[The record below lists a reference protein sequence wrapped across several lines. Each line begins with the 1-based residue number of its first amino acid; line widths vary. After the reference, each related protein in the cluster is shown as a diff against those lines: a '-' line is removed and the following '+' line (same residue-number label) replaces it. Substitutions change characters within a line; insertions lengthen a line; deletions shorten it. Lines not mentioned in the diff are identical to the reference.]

1 MMCVRTRLAHVIAAV
16 LLVAF
21 SSDASAQ
28 QAIGRPVPDAV
39 NAPGLRCWGIRGGPS
54 AQTFVFQEPTT
65 SAQRMGYV
73 SSWVAVTGPAR
84 NGFLPVETPTGPR
97 GWVMQETVERDTW
110 INMKCVARRG
120 PNGRVV
126 FIYGGTPPAR

>member
-1 MMCVRTRLAHVIAAV
+1 MPLRPLLAHVAMVIV
-16 LLVAF
+16 LTTF
-21 SSDASAQ
+21 SPDVLAQ

-54 AQTFVFQEPTT
+54 AQTFVFQEPAT
-65 SAQRMGYV
+65 SAPRMGYV

-84 NGFLPVETPTGPR
+84 NGFLPVETPNGPR
-97 GWVMQETVERDTW
+97 GWVMQEAVERDTW

-120 PNGRVV
+120 PNGRVF
-126 FIYGGTPPAR
+126 FIYGGTPSGR

>member
-1 MMCVRTRLAHVIAAV
+1 MMRVRTLLAYVVAGA

-21 SSDASAQ
+21 PAEGAAQ

-73 SSWVAVTGPAR
+73 SSWVAVTGPVR

-120 PNGRVV
+120 PNGRVF
-126 FIYGGTPPAR
+126 FIYGGTPPSR

>member
-1 MMCVRTRLAHVIAAV
+1 MRIRTLLGHVVAGSLFATLPSAAP
-16 LLVAF
+16 
-21 SSDASAQ
+21 AQ

-54 AQTFVFQEPTT
+54 AQTFVFREPTT
-65 SAQRMGYV
+65 TAPRMGYV

-97 GWVMQETVERDTW
+97 GWVMQENVERDTW

-120 PNGRVV
+120 PNGRIF
-126 FIYGGTPPAR
+126 FIYGGTPPGR

>member
-1 MMCVRTRLAHVIAAV
+1 MCSCSPASTTTCTKSAEEPV
-16 LLVAF
+16 L
-21 SSDASAQ
+21 SEIQ
-28 QAIGRPVPDAV
+28 Q
-39 NAPGLRCWGIRGGPS
+39 
-54 AQTFVFQEPTT
+54 FVFHEPTT

-110 INMKCVARRG
+110 INMKCIARRG
-120 PNGRVV
+120 PNGRVFFV
-126 FIYGGTPPAR
+126 YGGTPPGS

>member
-1 MMCVRTRLAHVIAAV
+1 MTHVVAAV
-16 LLVAF
+16 LLMAF
-21 SSDASAQ
+21 SGDASAQ
-28 QAIGRPVPDAV
+28 QTIGRPVPDAV

-84 NGFLPVETPTGPR
+84 NGFLPVETPTGPC
-97 GWVMQETVERDTW
+97 GWVMQEAVERDTW
-110 INMKCVARRG
+110 INRNASHDAVQTGVFFSPTEARRQ
-120 PNGRVV
+120 
-126 FIYGGTPPAR
+126 AADE